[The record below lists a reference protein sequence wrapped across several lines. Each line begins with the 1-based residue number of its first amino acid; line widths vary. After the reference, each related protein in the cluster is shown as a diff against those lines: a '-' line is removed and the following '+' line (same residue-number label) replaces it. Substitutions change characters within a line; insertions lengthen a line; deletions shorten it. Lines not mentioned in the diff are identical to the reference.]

1 MEKMDN
7 NMKKITRIATILFI
21 AVLIL
26 IIVVLLILKYQVE
39 GEKNMPFQLSKIMI
53 ISTAEGIHKEGTD
66 TTWDLNLMQNNDV
79 YIEIDKN
86 KNYKDT
92 EIIDKITLD
101 NFKIISNT
109 QVGEIVLYRPSIN
122 ENKPYEY
129 IDDFVIN
136 DKLEYIGSE
145 QSNIKNLEL
154 ANQGGML
161 LFRYCI
167 KNVSEYSSNE
177 DTQIQ
182 HDGTLLA
189 KTGITLEQIQC
200 EVAFDITITLKSGI
214 SYKGTVNLKLPVGNL
229 IDEGTSSVEITDF
242 SNVVFKRM

>member
-1 MEKMDN
+1 MEKMN
-7 NMKKITRIATILFI
+7 KKMKKITKLATVLFI

-39 GEKNMPFQLSKIMI
+39 GEKNMPFKLGKIMI
-53 ISTAEGIHKEGTD
+53 ISTAEGIHKDETEA
-66 TTWDLNLMQNNDV
+66 TWDLDVVQNNDV

-92 EIIDKITLD
+92 EIIDKIVLD
-101 NFKIISNT
+101 NLKVISPMK
-109 QVGEIVLYRPSIN
+109 VGELVIYRPTTN
-122 ENKPYEY
+122 ENKAYEY
-129 IDDFVIN
+129 IDEFIIK
-136 DKLEYIGSE
+136 DKLEYVGSK
-145 QSNIKNLEL
+145 QTNIKNMEV

-167 KNVSEYSSNE
+167 KNIGEYSSNE
-177 DTQIQ
+177 DTEIQ

-189 KTGITLEQIQC
+189 KAGITLEQIEC

-214 SYKGTVNLKLPVGNL
+214 GYKGTVHLKLPVGNL
-229 IDEGTSSVEITDF
+229 IDEGTSSIEITDF
-242 SNVVFKRM
+242 SNVVFKRI